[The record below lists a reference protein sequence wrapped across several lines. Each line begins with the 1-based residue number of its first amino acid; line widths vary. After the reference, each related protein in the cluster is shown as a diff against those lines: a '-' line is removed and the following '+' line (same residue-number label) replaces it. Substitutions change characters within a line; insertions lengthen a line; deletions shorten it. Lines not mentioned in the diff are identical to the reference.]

1 GRSPHPSKRRDVDLR
16 VFLRSAKTSSVCTNI
31 SRRYSHAA
39 VRRLGRYC
47 SKIINAPQ
55 GRGYK
60 KDSWEK
66 AAHLFGFD
74 HTFNADGHG
83 RCAMRDI
90 VFLRTLDHLRK

>member
-1 GRSPHPSKRRDVDLR
+1 
-16 VFLRSAKTSSVCTNI
+16 
-31 SRRYSHAA
+31 
-39 VRRLGRYC
+39 VRRLGRNG

-74 HTFNADGHG
+74 HAFNANGHG
-83 RCAMRDI
+83 RSAMRDF
-90 VFLRTLDHLRK
+90 VFLGTLDHLRK